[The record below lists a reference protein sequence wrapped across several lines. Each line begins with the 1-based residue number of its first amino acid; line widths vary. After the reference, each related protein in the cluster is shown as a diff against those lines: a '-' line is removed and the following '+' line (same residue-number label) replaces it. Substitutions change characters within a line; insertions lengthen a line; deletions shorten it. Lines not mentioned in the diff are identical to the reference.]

1 MKYCSW
7 LGTTLAFVALAGCAS
22 KPVTAPRAVVPETV
36 PSELRAATTPGKI
49 FGDMISLGVGISN
62 GSNKEY
68 VVAAD
73 RVYAIDRMGYRVASL
88 SITEAARQAGGAT
101 ALVSGLKGAGTGA
114 LLAGLLGA
122 IPGVVIGAAH
132 AGGSGAGTGAAVGA
146 GLGATAGALG
156 GFFSSKSA
164 TERQIIDQ
172 LGELYLGEQVV
183 KPGLSM
189 SGFVFFP
196 RGEYTGTRMLAVEK
210 ASGAVTEVFAPMVHP
225 ATD

>member
-1 MKYCSW
+1 MKYRSPF
-7 LGTTLAFVALAGCAS
+7 GTTLALVALAGCAS

-36 PSELRAATTPGKI
+36 RSELRAATTPGKI

-62 GSNKEY
+62 GANQEY

-73 RVYAIDRMGYRVASL
+73 RVYGIDRMGYRVASL

-122 IPGVVIGAAH
+122 IPGAVIGAAH

-183 KPGLSM
+183 KPGLSV

-196 RGEYTGTRMLAVEK
+196 KGSYTGTRILAVEK
-210 ASGAVTEVFAPMVHP
+210 TSGAVTEVFAPMVNP
-225 ATD
+225 PTD